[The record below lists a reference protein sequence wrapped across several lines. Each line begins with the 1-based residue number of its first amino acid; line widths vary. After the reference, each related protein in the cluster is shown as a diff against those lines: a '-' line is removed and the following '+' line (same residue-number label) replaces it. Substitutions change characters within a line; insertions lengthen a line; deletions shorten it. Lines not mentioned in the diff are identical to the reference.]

1 MTMTN
6 RTELE
11 FLERARNRIMMSDL
25 SDEDRARMLE
35 LLKLLTESL
44 SRQDGD
50 TQPIMVSSS
59 PGDLLPKSQLLTI
72 IRQQAAEL
80 DALKRIS
87 FSLTSS
93 LNLVSVLGSLVREG
107 MKLVKDARD
116 VHIFLYDND
125 ELTFGASLDR
135 DGTENRVIKLS
146 PEGLMYTVARTG
158 EMMVVNNLQQSNLY
172 KSVPHLDGSIIVI
185 PLMMTGRVIGVMN
198 MSRLSIGG
206 FSPSELRLLQLLAE
220 HAAVAIM
227 NARLHQSAAD
237 LARRDTL
244 TGLPNR
250 RALDERLDQELH
262 RAERHKHPF
271 AIFMMDLD
279 GFKKLNDN
287 FGHAFGDDVLR
298 GVAHYIAEG
307 IRASDFLARY
317 GGDELT
323 MILPETDLE
332 GARAAAELLRHR
344 MSNYTI
350 GLPDGNLANVQL
362 SGGIALYPTHGI
374 STNTLLRA
382 ADEAL
387 YHAKKHARGKLVVAR
402 AGTGELFNGNV

>member
-1 MTMTN
+1 MKTKSDM
-6 RTELE
+6 E
-11 FLERARNRIMMSDL
+11 FLSQARDHILMSDL
-25 SDEDRARMLE
+25 PEPDRARMLE
-35 LLKLLTESL
+35 LFKILSESL

-50 TQPIMVSSS
+50 TVPILANETR
-59 PGDLLPKSQLLTI
+59 GDVLPKPQLLAV

-87 FSLTSS
+87 FNLTSS

-107 MKLVKDARD
+107 LRLVKDARD

-135 DGTENRVIKLS
+135 NGVENRVIV
-146 PEGLMYTVARTG
+146 PNPDGLMYTVARTG
-158 EMMVVNNLQQSNLY
+158 EVMMVKDLQHSPLY
-172 KSVPHLDGSIIVI
+172 QGQTELDGSIIGI

-206 FSPSELRLLQLLAE
+206 FSPSELRLLQLLAD
-220 HAAVAIM
+220 HASVAIM
-227 NARLHQSAAD
+227 NARLHQSVAE
-237 LARRDTL
+237 LARRDAL

-250 RALDERLDQELH
+250 RALDERLDEELR
-262 RAERHKHPF
+262 RAERHRHSF

-279 GFKKLNDN
+279 GFKKLNDTY
-287 FGHAFGDDVLR
+287 GHAFGDDVLR
-298 GVAHYIAEG
+298 SVAHFIADG
-307 IRASDFLARY
+307 IRVSDFLARY

-332 GARAAAELLRHR
+332 GAQQAAEKLRQR
-344 MSNYTI
+344 LAGFMI
-350 GLPDGNLANVQL
+350 GLPDGSMTSIQI
-362 SGGIALYPTHGI
+362 SGGIAIYPTHGI
-374 STNTLLRA
+374 STSMLLRA

-387 YHAKKHARGKLVVAR
+387 YHAKKHNRGRLVNAR
-402 AGTGELFNGNV
+402 AGTGELYNSKN